1 VSASDVDARLATT
14 RLYLGGGGSAEDEAE
29 LWRMFLRPS
38 RRVVCWPQALPRSQ
52 HEVAE
57 LWLRRSLAPYDVPRV
72 ETWSDLAGHDV
83 DELDP
88 DDDVVFVLGGNTFD
102 LLHHVRASGDVELAR
117 EHVRRGG
124 VYYGGS
130 AGAVLAGADIGV
142 AAFAD
147 PNDIGITDT
156 RGLRLIG
163 DAIVRPHYT
172 PADRD
177 EAWGWAAQGYTVLG
191 VPETSGVAVVDG
203 VARNAG
209 PSDVDVVTATGLT
222 VLPAGEFVD
231 LASS

>member
-1 VSASDVDARLATT
+1 MSAVDDGRLATT
-14 RLYLGGGGSAEDEAE
+14 RVYLGGGGSPDDESA

-38 RRVVCWPQALPRSQ
+38 RRIVCWPQALPPSQ
-52 HEVAE
+52 HQVAE
-57 LWLRRSLAPYDVPRV
+57 LWLRRALAPYDVPRV

-83 DELDP
+83 AELDP
-88 DDDVVFVLGGNTFD
+88 VDDVVFVLGGNTFD
-102 LLHHVRASGDVELAR
+102 LLHHVRANGADDLVR

-130 AGAVLAGADIGV
+130 AGAVLAGADIDV
-142 AAFAD
+142 ASFAD
-147 PNDIGITDT
+147 PNDVGITDT
-156 RGLRLIG
+156 SGLRMIG

-177 EAWGWAAQGYTVLG
+177 EAWGWAARGFTVLG
-191 VPETSGVAVVDG
+191 IPEASGVAVVDG

-209 PSDVDVVTATGLT
+209 PADVDVVTATGLT
-222 VLPAGEFVD
+222 VLAPGEFVD